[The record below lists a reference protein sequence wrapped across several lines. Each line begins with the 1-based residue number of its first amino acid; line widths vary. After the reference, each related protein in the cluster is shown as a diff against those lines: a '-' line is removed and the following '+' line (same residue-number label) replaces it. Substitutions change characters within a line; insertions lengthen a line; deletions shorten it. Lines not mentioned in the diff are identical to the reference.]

1 MRRQFADKRGIVD
14 SFATVSGVRL
24 GLRLGGWRVAVAAAV
39 IGCAV
44 SGCSMPIADLPGIGL
59 PENIPARPAVP
70 PAYLPVHDVPPPRS
84 EATLDSKQQAKIE
97 NDLAS
102 LRDRQETG
110 NPKTFANAKAS
121 ANAKDS
127 AKAKASAKAKSSA
140 QAKPAK
146 KPDPED
152 VQ

>member
-1 MRRQFADKRGIVD
+1 
-14 SFATVSGVRL
+14 
-24 GLRLGGWRVAVAAAV
+24 
-39 IGCAV
+39 
-44 SGCSMPIADLPGIGL
+44 MPIADLPGIGL